1 MNLSLARQHYSMT
14 KESKIESSSQNAFAI
29 KLAMEQ
35 LINSLNI
42 LLKDE
47 LVEKREEAFEVAL
60 TLMRGFGGIARV
72 GDGDGRRQNN
82 AIIGLAFHRSPPSQ
96 GITFCT
102 RPSALW
108 AEGSNICTIGHNPPF
123 FSWRRA

>member
-14 KESKIESSSQNAFAI
+14 KENKIESSSQNAFAI

-60 TLMRGFGGIARV
+60 TRIYILQKCLDFDAGGELSRNLFKTYEHVRTTTIAHMS
-72 GDGDGRRQNN
+72 GKAPKAELEK
-82 AIIGLAFHRSPPSQ
+82 AIEYIKIIL
-96 GITFCT
+96 
-102 RPSALW
+102 
-108 AEGSNICTIGHNPPF
+108 EGWSELLTNE
-123 FSWRRA
+123 